1 MALQCPECG
10 AISHARSSFYE
21 APSIKR
27 TYYQCK
33 NLECSCTFTAL
44 ESVDTIIARPNKV
57 EVKDEATAEQP
68 EKPEKPAHTLGKYGA
83 ASNLSRRQQIPV

>member
-57 EVKDEATAEQP
+57 EVKDEAAAEP
-68 EKPEKPAHTLGKYGA
+68 PEKPAHTLGKYGT
-83 ASNLSRRQQIPV
+83 ASRLSNRQKIPV

>member
-33 NLECSCTFTAL
+33 NLDCSCTFTAL
-44 ESVDTIIARPNKV
+44 ESVETIIAQPNKV
-57 EVKDEATAEQP
+57 ETKDETANEP
-68 EKPEKPAHTLGKYGA
+68 SEKSAHTLGKFGA
-83 ASNLSRRQQIPV
+83 ASRLSKRQQIPV

>member
-44 ESVDTIIARPNKV
+44 ESVDTIIARPAKV
-57 EVKDEATAEQP
+57 EAKNETAAEQS
-68 EKPEKPAHTLGKYGA
+68 EKPAHTLGKYGA
-83 ASNLSRRQQIPV
+83 ASRLSKRQQIPV

>member
-57 EVKDEATAEQP
+57 ETKDETASEQS
-68 EKPEKPAHTLGKYGA
+68 EKSAQTLGKYGA
-83 ASNLSRRQQIPV
+83 ASRLSNRQQIPV

>member
-57 EVKDEATAEQP
+57 EVKDESTTDQP
-68 EKPEKPAHTLGKYGA
+68 EKPAQTLGKYGA
-83 ASNLSRRQQIPV
+83 ASRLSKRQQIPV

>member
-57 EVKDEATAEQP
+57 ETKDETESEP
-68 EKPEKPAHTLGKYGA
+68 SEKPAHTLGKYGA
-83 ASNLSRRQQIPV
+83 ASRLSKRQQIPV

>member
-10 AISHARSSFYE
+10 AISHARSGFCE

-44 ESVDTIIARPNKV
+44 ESVETIIAQPNKV
-57 EVKDEATAEQP
+57 ETKDETANGP
-68 EKPEKPAHTLGKYGA
+68 SEKSAHTLGKYGA
-83 ASNLSRRQQIPV
+83 ASRLSKRQQIPV

>member
-44 ESVDTIIARPNKV
+44 ESVDTIIARPNK
-57 EVKDEATAEQP
+57 DETESEP
-68 EKPEKPAHTLGKYGA
+68 SEKPAHTLGKYGA
-83 ASNLSRRQQIPV
+83 ASRLSNRQQSPV

>member
-57 EVKDEATAEQP
+57 EVKDEAAAEQS
-68 EKPEKPAHTLGKYGA
+68 EKPAHTLGKYGA
-83 ASNLSRRQQIPV
+83 ASRLSNRQQIPV

>member
-57 EVKDEATAEQP
+57 ETKEETANEQS
-68 EKPEKPAHTLGKYGA
+68 EKSAHTLGKYGA
-83 ASNLSRRQQIPV
+83 ASRLSNRQQIPV

>member
-57 EVKDEATAEQP
+57 EVKDESAAEQP
-68 EKPEKPAHTLGKYGA
+68 EKLGHTLGKYGA
-83 ASNLSRRQQIPV
+83 ASRLSNRQQIPV

>member
-44 ESVDTIIARPNKV
+44 ESVDMIIARPNKV
-57 EVKDEATAEQP
+57 EVKDEAAAEQ
-68 EKPEKPAHTLGKYGA
+68 PEKPAHTLGKYGA
-83 ASNLSRRQQIPV
+83 ASKLSRRQQIPV

>member
-57 EVKDEATAEQP
+57 ETKDETESEQS
-68 EKPEKPAHTLGKYGA
+68 EKPAHTLGKYGA
-83 ASNLSRRQQIPV
+83 ASRLSNRQQIPV

>member
-44 ESVDTIIARPNKV
+44 ESVDTIIARPNKD
-57 EVKDEATAEQP
+57 ETKDETANEP
-68 EKPEKPAHTLGKYGA
+68 SEKSAQTLGKYGT
-83 ASNLSRRQQIPV
+83 ASRLSNRQQIPV

>member
-10 AISHARSSFYE
+10 EISHARSSFYE

-33 NLECSCTFTAL
+33 NLECSCTFAAL

-57 EVKDEATAEQP
+57 ETKDETESKQL
-68 EKPEKPAHTLGKYGA
+68 EKPVHTLGKYGA
-83 ASNLSRRQQIPV
+83 ASRLSNRQQIPV

>member
-1 MALQCPECG
+1 MALQCPECSE
-10 AISHARSSFYE
+10 ISHARSSFYE

-57 EVKDEATAEQP
+57 ETKDETESEQS
-68 EKPEKPAHTLGKYGA
+68 EKSAHTLGKYGA

>member
-10 AISHARSSFYE
+10 TISHARSSFYE

-57 EVKDEATAEQP
+57 ETKDETASEQS
-68 EKPEKPAHTLGKYGA
+68 EKSAQTLGKYGA
-83 ASNLSRRQQIPV
+83 ASRLSNRQQIPV

>member
-57 EVKDEATAEQP
+57 DTKDETASEP
-68 EKPEKPAHTLGKYGA
+68 SEKSAHTLGKYGA
-83 ASNLSRRQQIPV
+83 ASRLSKRQQIPV

>member
-44 ESVDTIIARPNKV
+44 ESVETIIAQPNKV
-57 EVKDEATAEQP
+57 ETKDETANEP
-68 EKPEKPAHTLGKYGA
+68 SEKSAHTLGKFGA
-83 ASNLSRRQQIPV
+83 ASRLSKRQQIPV

>member
-10 AISHARSSFYE
+10 AIPHARSSFYE

-57 EVKDEATAEQP
+57 EVKDESTTAQP
-68 EKPEKPAHTLGKYGA
+68 EKPAQTLGKYGA
-83 ASNLSRRQQIPV
+83 ASRLSNRQQIPV

>member
-1 MALQCPECG
+1 MALQYPECG

-57 EVKDEATAEQP
+57 ETKDETASKQS
-68 EKPEKPAHTLGKYGA
+68 EKSAHTLGKYGA
-83 ASNLSRRQQIPV
+83 ASRL

>member
-44 ESVDTIIARPNKV
+44 ESVDTIIARPK
-57 EVKDEATAEQP
+57 KDETASELS
-68 EKPEKPAHTLGKYGA
+68 EKPAQTLGKYGA
-83 ASNLSRRQQIPV
+83 ASRLSNRQQIPV

>member
-44 ESVDTIIARPNKV
+44 ESVETIIAQPNKV
-57 EVKDEATAEQP
+57 ETKDETANEP
-68 EKPEKPAHTLGKYGA
+68 SEKSAHTLGKYGA
-83 ASNLSRRQQIPV
+83 ASRLSKRQQIPV

>member
-57 EVKDEATAEQP
+57 EAKNETAAEQS
-68 EKPEKPAHTLGKYGA
+68 EKPAHTLGKYGA
-83 ASNLSRRQQIPV
+83 ASRLSNRQQIPV